1 MARSTT
7 ARKTSHAPRD
17 VARAISLF
25 FAVRG
30 IMRTRIARGKK
41 VDPFTWLRIETMKF
55 ISDCGTPM
63 MKEIADHLS
72 ITAPSATSLIGGL
85 VKSGLV
91 AKVLDRRDKRASRL
105 KLTAKGEDELKKSLI
120 RGTRL
125 LKGLFDA
132 LSEEEFVAFTRALEQ
147 MKSIS
152 DRR

>member
-1 MARSTT
+1 
-7 ARKTSHAPRD
+7 
-17 VARAISLF
+17 
-25 FAVRG
+25 
-30 IMRTRIARGKK
+30 
-41 VDPFTWLRIETMKF
+41 
-55 ISDCGTPM
+55 

-72 ITAPSATSLIGGL
+72 ITAPSATSLTGGL

-91 AKVLDRRDKRASRL
+91 AKVLDCRDKRTSRL